1 MILAIDPAHQRR
13 GIGKML
19 LKHGLEL
26 AGKAGKD
33 AFLIATPEGRGLY
46 RSFGF
51 FDVGELAVFGET
63 PHQLMMW
70 KASNVDAS

>member
-33 AFLIATPEGRGLY
+33 AFLVATPEGRGLY

-51 FDVGELAVFGET
+51 FDVGELAVLGET
-63 PHQLMMW
+63 PHHLMLW
-70 KASNVDAS
+70 KAPDVVAS

>member
-13 GIGKML
+13 GIGRML

-33 AFLIATPEGRGLY
+33 AFLVATPEGRGLY
-46 RSFGF
+46 HSFGF
-51 FDVGELAVFGET
+51 VDVGELAVLGET
-63 PHQLMMW
+63 PHRPMLW
-70 KASNVDAS
+70 KASDVVAS